1 MCLDCS
7 RKAWDWW
14 RCSVCKVQQAASAFE
29 SWLAQHRSCNGDQ
42 VCSNCWKCPIPRRS
56 ISKAVQRVAATQAKV
71 TVKAAEEKKA
81 CAIADVWAAIAERKR
96 KREQEGAT
104 KEAEPKA
111 TKCTQDDETEMPGA
125 DMGEASAEEKRK
137 RDMDN
142 AETEDAER
150 RAKKRKHGTHEAR
163 EGQPDLQ
170 AKEKEDPKPSDK
182 TTVPAKE
189 GKATQKR
196 KLCEYKCPHCSESV
210 TSTVRTGQVDHRRRC
225 GNRFRVKDAR
235 VVDKAYVYMC
245 PFCNGET
252 GSNTRTGRI
261 DHRSVCGNRF
271 YVEEG
276 RVSTVA
282 KAYVYICPFC
292 NGETSS
298 NTRTGRIDHRS
309 VCGNRFYV
317 EEGRVSTVAKA
328 YVYICPFCN
337 GETSSNTKT
346 GQINHRSICGNQF
359 YVKEG
364 RVSRK
369 TRRHAHSCPVC
380 QTVVWS
386 CRSFGQIHVNHDTPA
401 GKPCKKT
408 KWFVPQQ
415 KPHKRR

>member
-1 MCLDCS
+1 MTQFALDL
-7 RKAWDWW
+7 RG
-14 RCSVCKVQQAASAFE
+14 
-29 SWLAQHRSCNGDQ
+29 H
-42 VCSNCWKCPIPRRS
+42 
-56 ISKAVQRVAATQAKV
+56 SKTL
-71 TVKAAEEKKA
+71 
-81 CAIADVWAAIAERKR
+81 
-96 KREQEGAT
+96 
-104 KEAEPKA
+104 
-111 TKCTQDDETEMPGA
+111 
-125 DMGEASAEEKRK
+125 S
-137 RDMDN
+137 
-142 AETEDAER
+142 
-150 RAKKRKHGTHEAR
+150 HF
-163 EGQPDLQ
+163 
-170 AKEKEDPKPSDK
+170 
-182 TTVPAKE
+182 
-189 GKATQKR
+189 
-196 KLCEYKCPHCSESV
+196 PHCSNRHCKKTYQTSTLNYCSECV

-225 GNRFRVKDAR
+225 GNRFRLKDAR

-252 GSNTRTGRI
+252 
-261 DHRSVCGNRF
+261 V
-271 YVEEG
+271 
-276 RVSTVA
+276 
-282 KAYVYICPFC
+282 
-292 NGETSS
+292 S

-346 GQINHRSICGNQF
+346 GRINHRSICGNQF

-386 CRSFGQIHVNHDTPA
+386 CRSSGQIHVNHDTPA

-415 KPHKRR
+415 KPQKRR